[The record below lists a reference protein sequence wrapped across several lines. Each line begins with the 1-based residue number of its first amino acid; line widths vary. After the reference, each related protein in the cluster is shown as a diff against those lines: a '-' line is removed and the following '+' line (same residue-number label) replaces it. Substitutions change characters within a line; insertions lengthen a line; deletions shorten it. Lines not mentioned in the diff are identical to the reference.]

1 MNTGNRLRAEL
12 VSLLLASAALLTGC
26 ASQGAAESAKVAPVD
41 ASLAGS
47 PLPARAKC
55 LVCEKNADLAC
66 IDVDVDSGTPNY
78 TYDGKTYYF
87 CSTKC
92 RNDFAKQPAKYVRK

>member
-1 MNTGNRLRAEL
+1 MIIGNRFRMVLM
-12 VSLLLASAALLTGC
+12 SLSAASAALLTGC
-26 ASQGAAESAKVAPVD
+26 ASQGGGESAKVASVD
-41 ASLAGS
+41 ATLAGS

-66 IDVDVDSGTPNY
+66 IDVDVDSQTPTY

>member
-1 MNTGNRLRAEL
+1 MIIRNGLRTAL
-12 VSLLLASAALLTGC
+12 MCFWLASAAVLTGC
-26 ASQGAAESAKVAPVD
+26 ASQGAGGSAKIAPVD
-41 ASLAGS
+41 ATVAGS

-66 IDVDVDSGTPNY
+66 IDVDVDSQTPSY

-87 CSTKC
+87 CSNKC